1 MAKIARKYKPGI
13 ELNRLR
19 IVLAEQN
26 QTNKWLADKLGVTEG
41 TVSKWVNNVHQPSLE
56 TLYDIS
62 IIFNI
67 ALHDLI
73 QAHGPKK

>member
-1 MAKIARKYKPGI
+1 MGKIERKHKQGI

-26 QTNKWLADKLGVTEG
+26 KTNKWLADKLDVTEG
-41 TVSKWVNNVHQPSLE
+41 TVSKWVNNAHQPSLE

-62 IIFNI
+62 VMFNI

-73 QAHGPKK
+73 HAHGPKR